1 MFIQTEDTP
10 NPDTLKFV
18 PGRTVLD
25 AGMIEFRDAASAA
38 RSPLAKRLFDIEH
51 VERVY
56 LAGDYLTVT
65 KTAATEWLP
74 LRPLVLAAIMDH
86 FLSDEPVLIEGGEP
100 DDAGVGADDDGV
112 EADDEKAALIRDLI
126 EKRIRPALA
135 DRGGE
140 ISFRGIENGVVLLE
154 MGGSPGAVLPMRTG
168 IENMLRHYVED
179 FEGLRFITDRP
190 TTEHNAAAG
199 TPGLNSTEAQ
209 TIQRLL
215 DDQVNPAVASHGGY
229 ITLLDVKDDK
239 AYIQLG
245 GGCQGC
251 GMADV
256 TLKQGVE
263 VAIKEAV
270 PSIVEVID
278 STDHGGG
285 ENPYFQQSKK

>member
-10 NPDTLKFV
+10 NPNTLKFV

-38 RSPLAKRLFDIEH
+38 RSPLAKRLFDVGH

-86 FLSDEPVLIEGGEP
+86 FLSGEPVLIEGGDPGDE
-100 DDAGVGADDDGV
+100 GV
-112 EADDEKAALIRDLI
+112 EADDEKAALVRDLI

-135 DRGGE
+135 DKGGE
-140 ISFRGIENGVVLLE
+140 ISFLGIENGVVLLK

-168 IENMLRHYVED
+168 IENMLRHYVEG
-179 FEGLRFITDRP
+179 FEGLRFVSDQP
-190 TTEHNAAAG
+190 TAEDNAAAG
-199 TPGLNSTEAQ
+199 KPGLESTEAQ
-209 TIQRLL
+209 AIQRLL
-215 DDQVNPAVASHGGY
+215 DEQVNPAVASHGGY
-229 ITLLDVKDDK
+229 ITLIDVKDDK